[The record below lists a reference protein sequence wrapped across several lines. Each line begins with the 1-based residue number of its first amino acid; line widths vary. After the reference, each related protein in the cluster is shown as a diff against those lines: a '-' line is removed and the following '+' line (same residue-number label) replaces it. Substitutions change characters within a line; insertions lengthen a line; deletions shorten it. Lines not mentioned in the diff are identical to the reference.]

1 MYGLNMRK
9 TASGEDGMMKRA
21 FFAVALA
28 LVVLQFAPVQ
38 AAGPYDGNWSGAI
51 DGTGVHCLGGT
62 LTMHITNNAI
72 SGVIGLSAGSIG
84 IHGSVAA
91 DGSVNAAYNNT
102 STGGSSTLTGKISGS
117 DFAGSLDSKFPS
129 LSITCVRN
137 ASAKRS

>member
-1 MYGLNMRK
+1 
-9 TASGEDGMMKRA
+9 MMKP
-21 FFAVALA
+21 AVCAASLA
-28 LVVLQFAPVQ
+28 AAILQFALAQ

-51 DGTGVHCLGGT
+51 DATGSHCLGGT
-62 LTMHITNNAI
+62 LTMHITDNTI

-91 DGSVNAAYNNT
+91 DGSVNAAYNNP

-117 DFAGSLDSKFPS
+117 DFAGVLDSKFPS

-137 ASAKRS
+137 ASAK